1 MAFLIEVIKGLV
13 IFIAVCVGLGV
24 LYIVF
29 IVSREVGWLIK
40 QENRKQYKEK
50 EEKKQ

>member
-13 IFIAVCVGLGV
+13 IFIAACVGLGV

-29 IVSREVGWLIK
+29 VVAREVGWLIK
-40 QENRKQYKEK
+40 QENRKQYKER
-50 EEKKQ
+50 EEKK